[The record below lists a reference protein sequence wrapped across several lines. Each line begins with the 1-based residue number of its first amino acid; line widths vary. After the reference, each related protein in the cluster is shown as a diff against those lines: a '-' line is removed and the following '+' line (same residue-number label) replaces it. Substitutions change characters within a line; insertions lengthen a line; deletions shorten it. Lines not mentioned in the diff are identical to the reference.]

1 MSCFKARTNPATEN
15 LPMIITI
22 DGPAGA
28 GKSTIAK
35 RLAERLELMYL
46 DTGAMYRAVAL
57 AGKEADVDWDEPE
70 QLATIAQRL
79 EIEFDGKR
87 LLLDGRDVSDEIRTQ
102 AVTAVTKYSADN
114 VSIRHRL
121 VELQRKIASK
131 NDIVTEGR
139 DQGTLAFPDADY
151 KIFLTASPE
160 ERARRRVEDLRQ
172 RGEAANYETVLAAQ
186 RRRDEEDCTR
196 ELGALTKAPDAIE
209 VPTDGLSIDQV
220 VDRLVEIT
228 QAS

>member
-1 MSCFKARTNPATEN
+1 
-15 LPMIITI
+15 MIITI

-35 RLAERLELMYL
+35 RFAERLEFMYL

-57 AGKEADVDWDEPE
+57 AGKEAGVDWDRPE
-70 QLATIAQRL
+70 QLAQIAQRL
-79 EIEFDGKR
+79 DIEFDGKR
-87 LLLDGRDVSDEIRTQ
+87 LLLDGRDVSDAIRTQ

-121 VELQRKIASK
+121 IELQRKIASQ

-172 RGEAANYETVLAAQ
+172 RGEEADYASVLAAQ
-186 RRRDEEDCTR
+186 HRRDEEDRAR
-196 ELGALTKAPDAIE
+196 EVGALTKAPDAVE

-228 QAS
+228 AGGTTS